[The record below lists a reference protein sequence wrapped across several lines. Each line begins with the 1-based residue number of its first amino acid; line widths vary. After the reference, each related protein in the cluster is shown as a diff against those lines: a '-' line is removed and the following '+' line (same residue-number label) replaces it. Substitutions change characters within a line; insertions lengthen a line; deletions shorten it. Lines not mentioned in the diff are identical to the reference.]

1 MSVLSRSV
9 TAHASAL
16 QVPNPQVDQ
25 SKTKNIE
32 AGNISNQNGE
42 PVAERLPYTY
52 INMMCAV

>member
-1 MSVLSRSV
+1 M
-9 TAHASAL
+9 TAPASAL

-42 PVAERLPYTY
+42 RMAERVPNTY
-52 INMMCAV
+52 KSMCYLQLVLTC